1 MNKNHIFIIG
11 PSGVG
16 KTTVG
21 ELVAKKLNYKFVD
34 LDVEIS
40 NRLKKSIS
48 EYFLKNG
55 ESQFRIIEREVL
67 LELAAIEDQSVIVT
81 GAGSVLN
88 ALNID
93 TMKSSGTI
101 VFLNAQIKDIVS
113 RVRNDGNNNH
123 RPLLNGDLESNVTK
137 QFKERLG
144 VYEIAQDIS
153 IGTSNRDI
161 EAVSN
166 AIIRQFER
174 FSGEKSDIGS
184 KIVVGEYL
192 ASDIAEI
199 VSRYSSTFI
208 ITQENIPLRVSL
220 YNTLKENDI
229 IFHEI
234 IVPDGEEAKS
244 FNTYESV
251 LNKMA
256 ELKANRSS
264 CILALGGGVVG
275 DLAGF
280 VGSTFMRGID
290 VVQMPTTLLA
300 QVDSSIGG
308 KCGINIS
315 AGKNMVGTITQPK
328 VTFSD
333 IAYTQTLQENDYISG
348 LGEVA
353 KYALLGN
360 LTVKE
365 LIEENHQQILAR
377 DVSILIPLIK
387 SCMNHKV
394 HIVSRDPFERN
405 GMRATLN
412 LGHTLAHV
420 LEKITDFKF
429 DHGQAVAVGIR
440 FICELS
446 LDLDLISKEQRNEYI
461 SILDILGLG
470 LTVPAQAK
478 EIGAL
483 KMVDYM
489 YSDKKS
495 DGLLNLVLFL
505 PGGGVELTQDV
516 DKNIVIEAL
525 DRFIV

>member
-174 FSGEKSDIGS
+174 F
-184 KIVVGEYL
+184 
-192 ASDIAEI
+192 
-199 VSRYSSTFI
+199 R
-208 ITQENIPLRVSL
+208 
-220 YNTLKENDI
+220 
-229 IFHEI
+229 
-234 IVPDGEEAKS
+234 
-244 FNTYESV
+244 
-251 LNKMA
+251 
-256 ELKANRSS
+256 
-264 CILALGGGVVG
+264 
-275 DLAGF
+275 
-280 VGSTFMRGID
+280 
-290 VVQMPTTLLA
+290 
-300 QVDSSIGG
+300 
-308 KCGINIS
+308 
-315 AGKNMVGTITQPK
+315 
-328 VTFSD
+328 
-333 IAYTQTLQENDYISG
+333 
-348 LGEVA
+348 
-353 KYALLGN
+353 
-360 LTVKE
+360 
-365 LIEENHQQILAR
+365 
-377 DVSILIPLIK
+377 
-387 SCMNHKV
+387 
-394 HIVSRDPFERN
+394 
-405 GMRATLN
+405 
-412 LGHTLAHV
+412 
-420 LEKITDFKF
+420 
-429 DHGQAVAVGIR
+429 
-440 FICELS
+440 
-446 LDLDLISKEQRNEYI
+446 
-461 SILDILGLG
+461 
-470 LTVPAQAK
+470 
-478 EIGAL
+478 
-483 KMVDYM
+483 
-489 YSDKKS
+489 
-495 DGLLNLVLFL
+495 
-505 PGGGVELTQDV
+505 
-516 DKNIVIEAL
+516 
-525 DRFIV
+525 

>member
-81 GAGSVLN
+81 
-88 ALNID
+88 
-93 TMKSSGTI
+93 
-101 VFLNAQIKDIVS
+101 QIKDIVS

-144 VYEIAQDIS
+144 IYEIAQDIS

-264 CILALGGGVVG
+264 CILALGGANANDFTCPSRFFYWWKMWNQHKCRKKYGWNNH
-275 DLAGF
+275 
-280 VGSTFMRGID
+280 
-290 VVQMPTTLLA
+290 PTK
-300 QVDSSIGG
+300 S
-308 KCGINIS
+308 
-315 AGKNMVGTITQPK
+315 
-328 VTFSD
+328 
-333 IAYTQTLQENDYISG
+333 YI
-348 LGEVA
+348 
-353 KYALLGN
+353 
-360 LTVKE
+360 
-365 LIEENHQQILAR
+365 
-377 DVSILIPLIK
+377 
-387 SCMNHKV
+387 
-394 HIVSRDPFERN
+394 
-405 GMRATLN
+405 
-412 LGHTLAHV
+412 
-420 LEKITDFKF
+420 
-429 DHGQAVAVGIR
+429 
-440 FICELS
+440 
-446 LDLDLISKEQRNEYI
+446 
-461 SILDILGLG
+461 
-470 LTVPAQAK
+470 
-478 EIGAL
+478 
-483 KMVDYM
+483 
-489 YSDKKS
+489 
-495 DGLLNLVLFL
+495 
-505 PGGGVELTQDV
+505 
-516 DKNIVIEAL
+516 
-525 DRFIV
+525 